1 MFRNFPIKALVL
13 SFCCGLSFFNFALSP
28 SIITSNR
35 ISFAILLSLTIF
47 TMASN
52 DVKKLKFFLLTPL
65 LICSFMSIS
74 SLITSLIVEEG
85 LWAFF
90 SWLLLGVS
98 STLVAYNLA
107 SLKKEHVP
115 IFWYSLLVACA
126 ILIFYQLYSSSFFNL
141 VVSNTSGFEVRK
153 ILNIEMSAG
162 LNRFNN
168 ALVLTFSLIIP
179 LLVTANNSS
188 KLVKLYAFTFISFC
202 VFWGMYVSSRQTIFG
217 ILMALF
223 PTMLVFRANSG
234 WSEHKVKYSRL
245 VILTILIVAGG
256 VAAIA
261 FGFLDWYVFEKRFF
275 SSFESNSIEVAGD
288 QKRIEVIGYGLISSM
303 QNYGFGLGLG
313 QFAETYG
320 SATHNGFVNVLAEF
334 GIIPGS
340 VVILSLIA
348 LIFSLERRSKRGS
361 GFISFSNKV
370 SISSLMLIFFVMNSF
385 NDLFRE
391 PILWSMIGVVIGM
404 STLNKSDNERV

>member
-1 MFRNFPIKALVL
+1 
-13 SFCCGLSFFNFALSP
+13 
-28 SIITSNR
+28 
-35 ISFAILLSLTIF
+35 
-47 TMASN
+47 
-52 DVKKLKFFLLTPL
+52 
-65 LICSFMSIS
+65 
-74 SLITSLIVEEG
+74 
-85 LWAFF
+85 
-90 SWLLLGVS
+90 
-98 STLVAYNLA
+98 
-107 SLKKEHVP
+107 
-115 IFWYSLLVACA
+115 
-126 ILIFYQLYSSSFFNL
+126 
-141 VVSNTSGFEVRK
+141 
-153 ILNIEMSAG
+153 MSAG

-188 KLVKLYAFTFISFC
+188 KLVKFYAFTFILFC

-223 PTMLVFRANSG
+223 PTMLVFRANSR

>member
-1 MFRNFPIKALVL
+1 
-13 SFCCGLSFFNFALSP
+13 
-28 SIITSNR
+28 
-35 ISFAILLSLTIF
+35 
-47 TMASN
+47 
-52 DVKKLKFFLLTPL
+52 
-65 LICSFMSIS
+65 
-74 SLITSLIVEEG
+74 
-85 LWAFF
+85 
-90 SWLLLGVS
+90 
-98 STLVAYNLA
+98 
-107 SLKKEHVP
+107 
-115 IFWYSLLVACA
+115 
-126 ILIFYQLYSSSFFNL
+126 
-141 VVSNTSGFEVRK
+141 
-153 ILNIEMSAG
+153 
-162 LNRFNN
+162 
-168 ALVLTFSLIIP
+168 
-179 LLVTANNSS
+179 
-188 KLVKLYAFTFISFC
+188 
-202 VFWGMYVSSRQTIFG
+202 
-217 ILMALF
+217 
-223 PTMLVFRANSG
+223 
-234 WSEHKVKYSRL
+234 L